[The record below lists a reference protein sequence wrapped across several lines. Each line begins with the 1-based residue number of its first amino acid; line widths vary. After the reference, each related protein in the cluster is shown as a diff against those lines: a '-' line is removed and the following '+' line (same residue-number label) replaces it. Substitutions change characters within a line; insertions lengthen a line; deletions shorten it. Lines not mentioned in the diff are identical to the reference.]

1 MDLHYTTLVPTK
13 IKKAAVA
20 SPLCTYR
27 PAGCSVTLVSFFLKG
42 RQLNSSSFYISLFFP
57 SNKNSTTT
65 FEGRQQAFHTTPLT
79 LLQQGSK
86 KAMLFRSTAL
96 SL

>member
-1 MDLHYTTLVPTK
+1 MDLHFTTLVPTK

-20 SPLCTYR
+20 SPLRTYR
-27 PAGCSVTLVSFFLKG
+27 PAGCSVTLVSFFFEGTPAKQQ
-42 RQLNSSSFYISLFFP
+42 QLLYIPVFP

-79 LLQQGSK
+79 AGEQKGNVI
-86 KAMLFRSTAL
+86 
-96 SL
+96 